1 MTQRRM
7 EIRRLLIIGGAGFIG
22 SNAVAWHLQK
32 SDEVVVFDNLSRPGA
47 ERNLIWLRS
56 VGNITFIKGDVR
68 DYGEVLRL
76 FRDFPEVDVVLH
88 LAAQVAVT
96 TSILDPRQDFEVN
109 ALGTLNILEAM
120 RETNSQAILL
130 YASTN
135 KVYGDLRSVG
145 IEEVD
150 NRYAFKNL
158 PEGISENQPLDF
170 HSPYGC
176 SKGAADQYVRDY
188 ARIYG
193 LKTIVFRQSCI
204 YGQRQFGMED
214 QGWVAWFA
222 IAAVFGK
229 SITIYGDG
237 KQVRDVLFID
247 DLLEAFDRAVEHN
260 ETVQGEV
267 YNIGGGSQ
275 NSISLLELLGL
286 LEDLLGRRI
295 TYSFSDWR
303 PGDQLVFISN
313 NGKARRDFGWEPKVS
328 VQDGVERLLWWVQSN
343 KELFEEVGVI

>member
-1 MTQRRM
+1 TQKAVN
-7 EIRRLLIIGGAGFIG
+7 EIYRVLKPGG
-22 SNAVAWHLQK
+22 
-32 SDEVVVFDNLSRPGA
+32 
-47 ERNLIWLRS
+47 
-56 VGNITFIKGDVR
+56 
-68 DYGEVLRL
+68 
-76 FRDFPEVDVVLH
+76 
-88 LAAQVAVT
+88 
-96 TSILDPRQDFEVN
+96 
-109 ALGTLNILEAM
+109 EAM

-135 KVYGDLRSVG
+135 KVYGDLKSVG
-145 IEEVD
+145 IQEVD
-150 NRYAFKNL
+150 SRYVLKDL

-170 HSPYGC
+170 YSPYGC

-193 LKTIVFRQSCI
+193 LKTVVFRQSCI

-229 SITIYGDG
+229 PITICGDG

-247 DLLEAFDRAVEHN
+247 DLLEAFDRVVEHN
-260 ETVQGEV
+260 ETVQGQV
-267 YNIGGGSQ
+267 YNIGGGPQ

-295 TYSFSDWR
+295 RHSFSDWR

-328 VQDGVERLLWWVQSN
+328 VQDGVERLLRWVERN